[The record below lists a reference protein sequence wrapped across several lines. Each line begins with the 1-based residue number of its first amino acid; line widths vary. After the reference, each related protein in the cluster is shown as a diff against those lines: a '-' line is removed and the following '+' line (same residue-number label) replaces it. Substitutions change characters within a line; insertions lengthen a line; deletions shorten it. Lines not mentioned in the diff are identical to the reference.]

1 MTAVDLA
8 PQRFPSTKARQAA
21 FASELSLFYAVCR
34 CVIACKRKQA
44 GSEAGCCGAKGFDP
58 VHALS

>member
-21 FASELSLFYAVCR
+21 FASELSALLCGLSLRDCVQEGSRQAARQDAVGP
-34 CVIACKRKQA
+34 K
-44 GSEAGCCGAKGFDP
+44 DY
-58 VHALS
+58 